1 MREYLRG
8 GIAVHNAGHYHA
20 AHDAWEDRWLELK
33 EAVPDAP
40 ATVEA
45 VEDDDPLPGDPTPAA
60 DERLLHGLIQF
71 TAAAHH
77 LANGNPGGAAG
88 LAESGRA
95 YLGPLPAD
103 YRAVGVDEVR
113 AFLEAVA
120 ADPAAVD
127 GVPVLTHEGAAVGF
141 EDLDFP
147 ATAVAAGVL
156 AEEFGYDDGTVAA
169 GVEYARADLSDGEEG
184 SRFVAL
190 VFDFVREDEH
200 RGIVAQRL
208 GDHVRRRRHREE
220 DVEGLF

>member
-1 MREYLRG
+1 MREHLRA

-20 AHDAWEDRWLELK
+20 AHDAWEDRWLALK
-33 EAVPDAP
+33 GEVTEAP

-45 VEDDDPLPGDPTPAA
+45 VEDVDPFPSEPTPAA

-77 LANGNPGGAAG
+77 LTNGNPDGAAG

-95 YLGPLPAD
+95 YLAPLPAD
-103 YRAVGVDEVR
+103 YRSVGVGVVR
-113 AFLEAVA
+113 DYLDGVA
-120 ADPAAVD
+120 TDPATVED
-127 GVPVLTHEGAAVGF
+127 VPALTHGGVAVGF

-156 AEEFGYDDGTVAA
+156 AEEFGYDGTVEA
-169 GVEYARADLSDGEEG
+169 GVEYARADLADGEDG

-190 VFDFVREDEH
+190 VFDFVREAEN

-208 GDHVRRRRHREE
+208 GEHVRRRRHREE